1 MPYRRVRVQRLQ
13 EANDERA
20 GIGSRPDPPPSHLE
34 SEALNRA
41 WESFCLRG
49 SKLMEAFGQMID
61 ATIGSAEELW
71 RQMRLAKGDLN
82 AIQKFLYPMGRSL
95 LGDYRCLR
103 QPA

>member
-1 MPYRRVRVQRLQ
+1 
-13 EANDERA
+13 
-20 GIGSRPDPPPSHLE
+20 
-34 SEALNRA
+34 
-41 WESFCLRG
+41 
-49 SKLMEAFGQMID
+49 MEAFGQMID
-61 ATIGSAEELW
+61 ATIDSAEELW